1 MTADQSFST
10 IENLEE
16 ILLARLLRDQSGLYE
31 ASLARVWQHVRNAP
45 EFGFAI
51 LTSWRQ
57 SIDGVPLSSQENH
70 GRLQKLKGS
79 LRDLGLGFFV
89 VNGHWKECQETDVS
103 WEDCPPDKMVDAVE
117 PALFVSN
124 ISLEQAHKLGN
135 DYQQDAILY
144 SGPETKGNTIL
155 VDRAGKTIELGAFS
169 PNTIS
174 QGFSQLRGSKKR
186 NRRTFKFEGLS
197 WKIQGRTEA
206 LIEQAFRDR
215 SLRRALSS

>member
-1 MTADQSFST
+1 MNATKPFST

-16 ILLARLLRDQSGLYE
+16 ILLARLLQDRSGLYE
-31 ASLARVWQHVRNAP
+31 ASLSRVWQHVKNAP
-45 EFGFAI
+45 EAGFAI

-57 SIDGVPLSSQENH
+57 SVDGKPLSSHENQA
-70 GRLQKLKGS
+70 RLQKLKGS

-89 VNGHWKECQETDVS
+89 VNGHWKECQESDVP
-103 WEDCPPDKMVDAVE
+103 WEDCPPEKMVDAVE

-124 ISLEQAHKLGN
+124 ISLDQAHKLGN

-144 SGPETKGNTIL
+144 SGPESKGNTIL
-155 VDRAGKTIELGAFS
+155 VDRTGKTIELGAFS

-186 NRRTFKFEGLS
+186 NQRTFKFEGVS
-197 WKIQGRTEA
+197 WSIQGRTEA

-215 SLRRALSS
+215 FLRRALSS